1 MTPEETLIIVM
12 LNTITN
18 KELMVIVNENHRDN
32 MTWMDVRN
40 IIVKLDRAAHL
51 SDTYRQTNRMYAN
64 AAQNKSCRACRKS
77 GHMTAS

>member
-18 KELMVIVNENHRDN
+18 KELMVKVNENLRDN
-32 MTWMDVRN
+32 MAWTGVRN

-51 SDTYRQTNRMYAN
+51 SDQY
-64 AAQNKSCRACRKS
+64 
-77 GHMTAS
+77 